1 MASIFNPRDP
11 KWVKETRDILEPQ
24 GVYVPNV
31 VESTP
36 RGERGWDI
44 FSRLLK
50 ERIIFIGTPIDDTVA
65 NITVAQLLYLQSE
78 DATKDINMY
87 INSPG
92 GSIYAGLAIYDT
104 MQWLKPDVST
114 VCMGMAM
121 SMGAVLL
128 SAGEKGKRF
137 CLPNSTVLIHQ
148 PLGGAEGQAAD
159 IEITAREILRLRR
172 SIYEI
177 LAKHTGQTTER
188 IMQDSD
194 RNYYLSAHQAVE
206 YGLVDEV
213 LAAENAELERP
224 RLLDQQEER
233 ECHRRVAD
241 RVHDERLLRGRDR
254 ARPFVPKADQQV
266 GREADHAPAREQEQ
280 QVGEEDDAVGR
291 PGEGA
296 HGVVVDPDDPDD
308 QEAD

>member
-1 MASIFNPRDP
+1 MGAVFNPNDP
-11 KWVKETRDILEPQ
+11 KWIKGRAEILEPR
-24 GVYVPNV
+24 GIIPNV

-50 ERIIFIGTPIDDTVA
+50 ERIIFIGTPIDDMVA
-65 NITVAQLLYLQSE
+65 NVTVAQLLFLQSE
-78 DATKDINMY
+78 DASKDINMY

-114 VCMGMAM
+114 VSMGMAM

-128 SAGEKGKRF
+128 TAGEKGKRF

-148 PLGGAEGQAAD
+148 PLGGAEGQATD

-172 SIYEI
+172 SIYDI
-177 LAKHTGQTTER
+177 LANHTGQTIER

-194 RNYYLSAHQAVE
+194 RNYYLSAPQAVE
-206 YGLVDEV
+206 YGIVDEV
-213 LAAENAELERP
+213 LAE
-224 RLLDQQEER
+224 
-233 ECHRRVAD
+233 
-241 RVHDERLLRGRDR
+241 
-254 ARPFVPKADQQV
+254 
-266 GREADHAPAREQEQ
+266 
-280 QVGEEDDAVGR
+280 GEEILSR
-291 PGEGA
+291 
-296 HGVVVDPDDPDD
+296 
-308 QEAD
+308 

>member
-1 MASIFNPRDP
+1 MATIFNPRDP
-11 KWVKETRDILEPQ
+11 KWAKESREFLEPR

-78 DATKDINMY
+78 DATKDIQMY
-87 INSPG
+87 VNSPG
-92 GSIYAGLAIYDT
+92 GSIYAGLSIYDT
-104 MQWLKPDVST
+104 MQYIKPDVST

-128 SAGEKGKRF
+128 TAGEKGKRF

-172 SIYEI
+172 NLYDI
-177 LAKHTGQTTER
+177 LSKHTGQTVER

-194 RNYYLSAHQAVE
+194 RNYYLDAKQAVE
-206 YGLVDEV
+206 YGLVDDV
-213 LAAENAELERP
+213 LTR
-224 RLLDQQEER
+224 
-233 ECHRRVAD
+233 
-241 RVHDERLLRGRDR
+241 
-254 ARPFVPKADQQV
+254 
-266 GREADHAPAREQEQ
+266 
-280 QVGEEDDAVGR
+280 GEEIVTR
-291 PGEGA
+291 
-296 HGVVVDPDDPDD
+296 
-308 QEAD
+308 

>member
-1 MASIFNPRDP
+1 MTAFNPKDP
-11 KWVKETRDILEPQ
+11 KWIKETREILEPR
-24 GVYVPNV
+24 GIHVPGV

-36 RGERGWDI
+36 RGERSWDL

-50 ERIIFIGTPIDDTVA
+50 ERIIFIGTPVDDVVA

-78 DATKDINMY
+78 DATKDINLY

-104 MQWLKPDVST
+104 MQWLQPDVST

-128 SAGEKGKRF
+128 AAGEHGKRY
-137 CLPNSTVLIHQ
+137 CLPNSTMLIHQ

-172 SIYEI
+172 NLYEI
-177 LAKHTGQTTER
+177 LAKHTGQTIER

-194 RNYYLSAHQAVE
+194 RNYYLDARQAVE
-206 YGLVDEV
+206 YGLVDDI
-213 LAAENAELERP
+213 LA
-224 RLLDQQEER
+224 
-233 ECHRRVAD
+233 
-241 RVHDERLLRGRDR
+241 RG
-254 ARPFVPKADQQV
+254 
-266 GREADHAPAREQEQ
+266 
-280 QVGEEDDAVGR
+280 EDIVTR
-291 PGEGA
+291 
-296 HGVVVDPDDPDD
+296 
-308 QEAD
+308 